1 MYDLSMP
8 NEKPGVCCKCKG
20 TGTYGWGASVNG
32 KMTHSGTCYS
42 CLGTGKQTV
51 KDIKRNNTYN
61 KHKVAWICSSGM

>member
-42 CLGTGKQTV
+42 CSGTGKQTV

-61 KHKVAWICSSGM
+61 KHKIAAICAYGS